1 MEENNIE
8 WYLHAM
14 PSVVCYN
21 GARFC
26 LTLRCQE
33 NGYGATY
40 ESVSNKGESYVLVID
55 PFNPGAIMASYDT
68 TPTRALEGLY
78 NFYNQHKSRLEV
90 IYPDPTRWR
99 DAEEV
104 PMHMD
109 ATILIYDDFGTLY
122 EEVKLIDILKDYDS
136 WRDYVEDY
144 GVKQWRYK
152 EDPLDTQE
160 DEQEA
165 I

>member
-1 MEENNIE
+1 MRNIE

-14 PSVVCYN
+14 PSVVKYN
-21 GARFC
+21 GAKFY
-26 LTLRCQE
+26 LTLQCQE
-33 NGYGATY
+33 EGYGATY
-40 ESVSNKGESYVLVID
+40 ESVSNRGDSYVLVID
-55 PFNPGAIMASYDT
+55 PFNPGATMASYDT

-104 PMHMD
+104 PMYCD
-109 ATILIYDDFGTLY
+109 ATIIVNWGYDLRY
-122 EEVKLIDILKDYDS
+122 KEVMLSDIQRDYDT
-136 WRDYVEDY
+136 WREYVEAY
-144 GVKQWRYK
+144 GVKEWRYK